1 MEGVIHLSFKTKIQ
15 TYWELTKPD
24 ITFLILIST
33 FLGYFLGVQFI
44 GGNIF
49 GNPMVLLHLLI
60 GSILSSSGVAIL
72 NEYIERDQDA
82 KMNRTCKRPLPSGRI
97 SPNRALFFGIV
108 VSVVGVLEL
117 ALLVNLYSGIL
128 SFFTITFYL
137 FVYTPMKQKTPWN
150 TLVGSIPGALPPVGG
165 WLAAT
170 GDISSHALAVFGILF
185 FWQIPH
191 FFSIAW
197 LYRTDYKKA
206 GFKMFMSDTNDQFRS
221 NIIMVGF
228 CILTLVFSL
237 LLFPPP
243 IGSITLIFISAAIIM
258 GLLYVFAALKMAFK
272 HSIKN
277 ERRLLFVSIIYIPV
291 ILIILVTG
299 NLV

>member
-1 MEGVIHLSFKTKIQ
+1 MEGIIHLSFKAKIQ
-15 TYWELTKPD
+15 SYWELTKPD

-49 GNPMVLLHLLI
+49 GNPMILLHLLI

-82 KMNRTCKRPLPSGRI
+82 KMNRTSKRPLPSGRI
-97 SPNRALFFGIV
+97 SPKSALIFGIV
-108 VSVVGVLEL
+108 ASVMGVLEL

-277 ERRLLFVSIIYIPV
+277 ARRLLFVSIIYIPV

>member
-1 MEGVIHLSFKTKIQ
+1 MSFKTKIQ
-15 TYWELTKPD
+15 SYWELTKPD

-33 FLGYFLGVQFI
+33 FLGYFLGIQFI
-44 GGNIF
+44 GGNIL
-49 GNPMVLLHLLI
+49 GNPLVLLHLLI

-82 KMNRTCKRPLPSGRI
+82 IMNRTSKRPLPSGKI
-97 SPNRALFFGIV
+97 SPKSALIFGIT
-108 VSVVGVLEL
+108 VSVIGVLEL
-117 ALLVNLYSGIL
+117 ALLVNFYSGIL
-128 SFFTITFYL
+128 SFFTIVFYL
-137 FVYTPMKQKTPWN
+137 FIYTPMKQKTPWN
-150 TLVGSIPGALPPVGG
+150 TLVGAIPGALPPVGG

-170 GDISSHALAVFGILF
+170 GNITTQTLGVFCILF

-197 LYRTDYKKA
+197 LYKTDYKKA

-237 LLFPPP
+237 SLFPPP
-243 IGSITLIFISAAIIM
+243 IVSMNLIFIFAIIII
-258 GLLYVFAALKMAFK
+258 GLLYVFAALKMAMQ
-272 HSIKN
+272 HNIKN
-277 ERRLLFVSIIYIPV
+277 ARRLLFVSIMYIPA
-291 ILIILVTG
+291 ILVILVTG

>member
-1 MEGVIHLSFKTKIQ
+1 MEGVIHLSFKAKIQ
-15 TYWELTKPD
+15 SYWELTKPD

-117 ALLVNLYSGIL
+117 VLFVNLYCGIL
-128 SFFTITFYL
+128 SFFTIAFYL
-137 FVYTPMKQKTPWN
+137 FVYTPMKQKSPWN
-150 TLVGSIPGALPPVGG
+150 TLIGAIPGALPPVGG

-170 GDISSHALAVFGILF
+170 GNITSQTLAVFCILF

-277 ERRLLFVSIIYIPV
+277 ARRLLFVSIIYIPS
-291 ILIILVTG
+291 ILIILITG
-299 NLV
+299 NLF

>member
-1 MEGVIHLSFKTKIQ
+1 MSFKIKIQ

-49 GNPMVLLHLLI
+49 GNPLVLIHLII

-72 NEYIERDQDA
+72 NEYMERDQDA
-82 KMNRTCKRPLPSGRI
+82 KMNRTSNRPLPSGRI
-97 SPNRALFFGIV
+97 SPKSALIFGIA
-108 VSVVGVLEL
+108 VSVIGVLEL

-128 SFFTITFYL
+128 SFFTIVFYL

-206 GFKMFMSDTNDQFRS
+206 GFKMFMSDTNDQFQS

-277 ERRLLFVSIIYIPV
+277 ARRLLFVSIIYIPV

>member
-1 MEGVIHLSFKTKIQ
+1 MSFKAKIRS
-15 TYWELTKPD
+15 YWELTKPD

-49 GNPMVLLHLLI
+49 GNPMILLHLLI

-82 KMNRTCKRPLPSGRI
+82 RMNRTRTRPLPSGRI
-97 SPNRALFFGIV
+97 SPKSALIFGIV
-108 VSVVGVLEL
+108 ASVMGVLEL

-277 ERRLLFVSIIYIPV
+277 ARRLLFVSIIYIPV

>member
-1 MEGVIHLSFKTKIQ
+1 MSFKIKIQ

-49 GNPMVLLHLLI
+49 GNPLVLLHLMI

-72 NEYIERDQDA
+72 NEYMERDQDA
-82 KMNRTCKRPLPSGRI
+82 KMNRTSNRPLPSGRI
-97 SPNRALFFGIV
+97 SPKSALIFGIA
-108 VSVVGVLEL
+108 VSVIGVLEL

-128 SFFTITFYL
+128 SFFTIVFYL

-150 TLVGSIPGALPPVGG
+150 TLVGAIPGALPPVGG

-170 GDISSHALAVFGILF
+170 GNITSQALAVFGILF

-197 LYRTDYKKA
+197 LYKSDYKKA

-221 NIIMVGF
+221 NILMVGF

-237 LLFPPP
+237 SLFSYPL
-243 IGSITLIFISAAIIM
+243 GSMAMVGISAMIIM
-258 GLLYVFAALKMAFK
+258 GLLYISTALKMAVK
-272 HSIKN
+272 QCVKN
-277 ERRLLFVSIIYIPV
+277 ARRLLFVSIIYIPAIFI
-291 ILIILVTG
+291 ILIIG
-299 NLV
+299 NLG

>member
-1 MEGVIHLSFKTKIQ
+1 LSFKAKIQ
-15 TYWELTKPD
+15 SYWELTKPD

-44 GGNIF
+44 GENIF

-82 KMNRTCKRPLPSGRI
+82 KMNRTSKRPLPSGRI
-97 SPNRALFFGIV
+97 SAKSALIFGIV
-108 VSVVGVLEL
+108 VSVIGVLEL
-117 ALLVNLYSGIL
+117 AFLVNLYSGIL

-150 TLVGSIPGALPPVGG
+150 TLVGAIPGALPPVGG

-170 GDISSHALAVFGILF
+170 GDITSHALAVFGILF

-272 HSIKN
+272 HSKKN
-277 ERRLLFVSIIYIPV
+277 ARRLLFVSIIYIPS

>member
-1 MEGVIHLSFKTKIQ
+1 MRFKTKIQ
-15 TYWELTKPD
+15 PFWELTKPD

-33 FLGYFLGVQFI
+33 FLGYFLGIQFI
-44 GGNIF
+44 GGNIL
-49 GNPMVLLHLLI
+49 GNPLVLLHLLI

-82 KMNRTCKRPLPSGRI
+82 IMNRTSKRPLPSGKI
-97 SPNRALFFGIV
+97 SPKSALIFGIT
-108 VSVVGVLEL
+108 VSVIGVLEL

-128 SFFTITFYL
+128 SFFTIVFYL
-137 FVYTPMKQKTPWN
+137 FIYTPMKQKTPWN
-150 TLVGSIPGALPPVGG
+150 TLVGAIPGALPPVGG

-170 GDISSHALAVFGILF
+170 GDITIQTLGVFCILF

-197 LYRTDYKKA
+197 LYKADYKKA
-206 GFKMFMSDTNDQFRS
+206 GFKMFMSDTNDQFKS

-237 LLFPPP
+237 LLFPSP
-243 IGSITLIFISAAIIM
+243 IASMTLIFLSATIIM
-258 GLLYVFAALKMAFK
+258 GLLYVFAALKMAMQ
-272 HSIKN
+272 HNIKN
-277 ERRLLFVSIIYIPV
+277 ARRLLFVSIIYIPV
-291 ILIILVTG
+291 ILVILVTG

>member
-1 MEGVIHLSFKTKIQ
+1 MSYKTKIQ
-15 TYWELTKPD
+15 SYWELTKPD

-33 FLGYFLGVQFI
+33 FLGYFLGIKFI

-49 GNPMVLLHLLI
+49 DNPLVLIHLMI
-60 GSILSSSGVAIL
+60 GAIFSSSGVAIL

-82 KMNRTCKRPLPSGRI
+82 IMDRTNKRPLPSGKI
-97 SPNRALFFGIV
+97 SPNSALIFGIV
-108 VSVVGVLEL
+108 VSVIGVLEL
-117 ALLVNLYSGIL
+117 ALLVNFYSGIL
-128 SFFTITFYL
+128 SFITITFYL
-137 FVYTPMKQKTPWN
+137 FIYTPMKQKTPWN
-150 TLVGSIPGALPPVGG
+150 TLVGAIPGALPPVGG

-206 GFKMFMSDTNDQFRS
+206 GFKMFMSDTNDQVRS

-258 GLLYVFAALKMAFK
+258 GLLYVSAALKMAFK
-272 HSIKN
+272 HSKKN
-277 ERRLLFVSIIYIPV
+277 ARRLLFVSIIYIPS
-291 ILIILVTG
+291 ILIILVTE
-299 NLV
+299 NLF

>member
-1 MEGVIHLSFKTKIQ
+1 MEDVIHLSFKTKIQ

-49 GNPMVLLHLLI
+49 GNPMVLMHLLI

-72 NEYIERDQDA
+72 NEYIERDHDA

-128 SFFTITFYL
+128 SFFTIAFYL

-170 GDISSHALAVFGILF
+170 GDITSHALAVFGILF

-221 NIIMVGF
+221 NILMVGF
-228 CILTLVFSL
+228 CILTMVFSL
-237 LLFPPP
+237 SLFPPP
-243 IGSITLIFISAAIIM
+243 IASMTLIGISATIMM
-258 GLLYVFAALKMAFK
+258 GLLYVFAALKMAMK
-272 HSIKN
+272 HCEKN
-277 ERRLLFVSIIYIPV
+277 ARRLLFVSIIYIPA
-291 ILIILVTG
+291 ILIILVTE

>member
-1 MEGVIHLSFKTKIQ
+1 MEDVNHLSFKTKIQ

-49 GNPMVLLHLLI
+49 GNPMVLMHLLI

-72 NEYIERDQDA
+72 NEYIERDHDA

-128 SFFTITFYL
+128 SFFTIAFYV
-137 FVYTPMKQKTPWN
+137 FVYTPMKQKSPWN
-150 TLVGSIPGALPPVGG
+150 TLIGAIPGALPPVGG

-170 GDISSHALAVFGILF
+170 GNITRQTLGVFCILF

-197 LYRTDYKKA
+197 LYKTDY
-206 GFKMFMSDTNDQFRS
+206 
-221 NIIMVGF
+221 
-228 CILTLVFSL
+228 
-237 LLFPPP
+237 
-243 IGSITLIFISAAIIM
+243 
-258 GLLYVFAALKMAFK
+258 
-272 HSIKN
+272 
-277 ERRLLFVSIIYIPV
+277 
-291 ILIILVTG
+291 
-299 NLV
+299 

>member
-1 MEGVIHLSFKTKIQ
+1 MRFKTKIQ
-15 TYWELTKPD
+15 PYWELTKPD

-33 FLGYFLGVQFI
+33 FLGYFLGIQFI
-44 GGNIF
+44 GGNIL
-49 GNPMVLLHLLI
+49 GNPLVLLHLLI

-82 KMNRTCKRPLPSGRI
+82 IMNRTSKRPLPSGKI
-97 SPNRALFFGIV
+97 SPINALFFGIV
-108 VSVVGVLEL
+108 MSVIGVLDL
-117 ALLVNLYSGIL
+117 ALFVNLYCGIL
-128 SFFTITFYL
+128 SFFTVVFYL
-137 FVYTPMKQKTPWN
+137 FIYTPMKQKTPWN
-150 TLVGSIPGALPPVGG
+150 TLVGAIPGALPPVGG

-170 GDISSHALAVFGILF
+170 GNITTQTLGVFCILF

-197 LYRTDYKKA
+197 LYKTDYKKA

-237 LLFPPP
+237 SLFPPP
-243 IGSITLIFISAAIIM
+243 IVSMNLIFIFAIIII
-258 GLLYVFAALKMAFK
+258 GLLYVFAALKMAMQ
-272 HSIKN
+272 HNIKN
-277 ERRLLFVSIIYIPV
+277 ARRLLFVSIIYIPS

>member
-1 MEGVIHLSFKTKIQ
+1 MSFKTKIQ
-15 TYWELTKPD
+15 SYWELTKPD

-33 FLGYFLGVQFI
+33 FLGYFLGVKFI

-49 GNPMVLLHLLI
+49 GNPLVLIHLMI

-82 KMNRTCKRPLPSGRI
+82 KMNRTSKRPLPSGRI
-97 SPNRALFFGIV
+97 SPKNALIFGIA
-108 VSVVGVLEL
+108 VSIIGVLEL
-117 ALLVNLYSGIL
+117 AFLVNLYAGIL
-128 SFFTITFYL
+128 SFFTIVFYL

-150 TLVGSIPGALPPVGG
+150 TLVGAIPGALPPVGG

-170 GDISSHALAVFGILF
+170 GNITSQAWAVFFILF

-197 LYRTDYKKA
+197 LYKTDYKKA

-221 NIIMVGF
+221 NILMVGF
-228 CILTLVFSL
+228 CILTMVFSL
-237 LLFPPP
+237 SLFPPP
-243 IGSITLIFISAAIIM
+243 IASMTLIGISATIMM
-258 GLLYVFAALKMAFK
+258 GLLYVFAALKMAMK
-272 HSIKN
+272 HCEKN
-277 ERRLLFVSIIYIPV
+277 ARRLLFVSIIYIPA

>member
-1 MEGVIHLSFKTKIQ
+1 MRFKTKIQ

-33 FLGYFLGVQFI
+33 FLGYFLGIQFI
-44 GGNIF
+44 GGNIL
-49 GNPMVLLHLLI
+49 GNPLVLLHLLI

-82 KMNRTCKRPLPSGRI
+82 IMNRTSKRPLPSGKI
-97 SPNRALFFGIV
+97 SPKSALIFGIT
-108 VSVVGVLEL
+108 VSVIGVLEL

-128 SFFTITFYL
+128 SFFTIVFYL
-137 FVYTPMKQKTPWN
+137 FIYTPMKQKTPWN
-150 TLVGSIPGALPPVGG
+150 TLVGAIPGALPPVGG

-170 GDISSHALAVFGILF
+170 GNITTQTLGVFCILF

-197 LYRTDYKKA
+197 LYKTDYKKA

-237 LLFPPP
+237 SLFPPP
-243 IGSITLIFISAAIIM
+243 IVSMNLIFIFAIIII
-258 GLLYVFAALKMAFK
+258 GLLYVFAALKMAMQ
-272 HSIKN
+272 HNIKN
-277 ERRLLFVSIIYIPV
+277 ARRLLFVSIIYIPA

>member
-1 MEGVIHLSFKTKIQ
+1 MSFKTKIQ
-15 TYWELTKPD
+15 PYWELTKPD

-33 FLGYFLGVQFI
+33 FLGYFLGIQFI
-44 GGNIF
+44 GGNILGTPF
-49 GNPMVLLHLLI
+49 VLLHLLI

-72 NEYIERDQDA
+72 NEYIEREQDA
-82 KMNRTCKRPLPSGRI
+82 KMNRTSKRPLPSGRI
-97 SPNRALFFGIV
+97 SPKSALIFGIT
-108 VSVVGVLEL
+108 VSVIGVLEL
-117 ALLVNLYSGIL
+117 VLFVNLYSGIL
-128 SFFTITFYL
+128 SFFTIVFYL
-137 FVYTPMKQKTPWN
+137 FIYTPMKQKTPWN
-150 TLVGSIPGALPPVGG
+150 TLVGAIPGALPPVGG

-170 GDISSHALAVFGILF
+170 GNITSQTLGVFCILF

-197 LYRTDYKKA
+197 LYKTDYKNA

-237 LLFPPP
+237 LLFPYP
-243 IGSITLIFISAAIIM
+243 IASMTLIFISATIIM
-258 GLLYVFAALKMAFK
+258 GLLYVLAAFKMAMQHNK
-272 HSIKN
+272 KN
-277 ERRLLFVSIIYIPV
+277 ARRLLFVSIIYIPA

-299 NLV
+299 NLF

>member
-1 MEGVIHLSFKTKIQ
+1 MEGVIHLSFKAKIQ
-15 TYWELTKPD
+15 SYWELTKPD

-49 GNPMVLLHLLI
+49 GNPMVLLHLLM

-82 KMNRTCKRPLPSGRI
+82 RMNRTSKRPLPSGRI
-97 SPNRALFFGIV
+97 SPKSALIFGIA
-108 VSVVGVLEL
+108 VSVMGVLEL

-150 TLVGSIPGALPPVGG
+150 TLIGAIPGALPPVGG

-170 GDISSHALAVFGILF
+170 GNITSQAIAVFGILF

-197 LYRTDYKKA
+197 LYKTDYKKA
-206 GFKMFMSDTNDQFRS
+206 GFKMFMSDTNDNFRS
-221 NIIMVGF
+221 NVIMVGF

-237 LLFPPP
+237 LLFPSP
-243 IGSITLIFISAAIIM
+243 IASMTLIFISAIIIM
-258 GLLYVFAALKMAFK
+258 GLLYVFAALKMAK
-272 HSIKN
+272 EHNIKN
-277 ERRLLFVSIIYIPV
+277 ARRLLFVSIIYIPA
-291 ILIILVTG
+291 ILAILVTG

>member
-1 MEGVIHLSFKTKIQ
+1 MEDVIHLSFKTKIQ

-49 GNPMVLLHLLI
+49 GNPMVLMHLLI

-117 ALLVNLYSGIL
+117 ALFVNLYCGIL
-128 SFFTITFYL
+128 SFFTIVFYL

-150 TLVGSIPGALPPVGG
+150 TLVGAIPGALPPVGG

-170 GDISSHALAVFGILF
+170 GNITSQTLGVFCILF

-197 LYRTDYKKA
+197 LYKTDYKKA

-237 LLFPPP
+237 SLFPPP
-243 IGSITLIFISAAIIM
+243 LVSMTLIYISATIIM
-258 GLLYVFAALKMAFK
+258 GLMYIFAALQMAMK
-272 HSIKN
+272 HCKKN
-277 ERRLLFVSIIYIPV
+277 ARRLLFVSIIYIPA

-299 NLV
+299 NVV

>member
-1 MEGVIHLSFKTKIQ
+1 MEGVIHLSFKAKIQ
-15 TYWELTKPD
+15 SYWELTKPD

-33 FLGYFLGVQFI
+33 FLGYFLGVKFV

-49 GNPMVLLHLLI
+49 GNPWVLLHLLI

-82 KMNRTCKRPLPSGRI
+82 KMNRTSKRPLPSGRI
-97 SPNRALFFGIV
+97 SPKSALIFGIA
-108 VSVVGVLEL
+108 VSVMGVLEL
-117 ALLVNLYSGIL
+117 ALLVNLYCGIL

-170 GDISSHALAVFGILF
+170 GDITSHALAVFGILF

-277 ERRLLFVSIIYIPV
+277 ARRLLFVSIIYIPV

>member
-1 MEGVIHLSFKTKIQ
+1 M
-15 TYWELTKPD
+15 TKPE

-33 FLGYFLGVQFI
+33 FLGYFLGAQFI
-44 GGNIF
+44 GENIF
-49 GNPMVLLHLLI
+49 GTPWVLIHLMI

-82 KMNRTCKRPLPSGRI
+82 KMNRTSKRPLPSGRI
-97 SPNRALFFGIV
+97 SPISALILGIA
-108 VSVVGVLEL
+108 VSVMGVLEL

-128 SFFTITFYL
+128 SFITIVFYL

-150 TLVGSIPGALPPVGG
+150 TLVGAIPGALPPVGG

-170 GDISSHALAVFGILF
+170 GNITSQALAVFGILF

-197 LYRTDYKKA
+197 LYKTDYKKA
-206 GFKMFMSDTNDQFRS
+206 GFKMFMSDTNDQFQS

-228 CILTLVFSL
+228 CVLTLVFSL
-237 LLFPPP
+237 SLFPPP
-243 IGSITLIFISAAIIM
+243 IVSMTLICISATVIM
-258 GLLYVFAALKMAFK
+258 GLLYVFAAMQMAVK
-272 HSIKN
+272 HCKKN
-277 ERRLLFVSIIYIPV
+277 ARRLLFVSIIYIPAL
-291 ILIILVTG
+291 LIILVTE

>member
-1 MEGVIHLSFKTKIQ
+1 MNFKTKIQ

-33 FLGYFLGVQFI
+33 FLGYFLGVKFV

-49 GNPMVLLHLLI
+49 DNPLVLLHLLI

-82 KMNRTCKRPLPSGRI
+82 KMNRTSKRPLPSGRI
-97 SPNRALFFGIV
+97 SPKNALIFGIA
-108 VSVVGVLEL
+108 VSVIGVLEL
-117 ALLVNLYSGIL
+117 ALLVNLYCGIL
-128 SFFTITFYL
+128 SFFTIVFYL
-137 FVYTPMKQKTPWN
+137 FIYTPMKQKTPWN
-150 TLVGSIPGALPPVGG
+150 TLVGAIPGALPPVGG

-170 GDISSHALAVFGILF
+170 GNISTHAFAVFGILF

-197 LYRTDYKKA
+197 LYKTDYKKA

-237 LLFPPP
+237 SLFPPP
-243 IGSITLIFISAAIIM
+243 IVSMTLIGISATMIM
-258 GLLYVFAALKMAFK
+258 GLMYVFAALQMAMK
-272 HSIKN
+272 HCKKN
-277 ERRLLFVSIIYIPV
+277 ARRLLFVSIIYIPA

-299 NLV
+299 SLV

>member
-1 MEGVIHLSFKTKIQ
+1 M
-15 TYWELTKPD
+15 TKPD
-24 ITFLILIST
+24 INFLIVIST

-49 GNPMVLLHLLI
+49 GNPLVLIHLMI
-60 GSILSSSGVAIL
+60 GSFLTSSGVAIL

-97 SPNRALFFGIV
+97 APKSALIFGIV
-108 VSVVGVLEL
+108 VSTIGVLEL
-117 ALLVNLYSGIL
+117 TLLVNLYSGIL
-128 SFFTITFYL
+128 SFFTIVVYL
-137 FVYTPMKQKTPWN
+137 FVYTPIKQKSPWN
-150 TLVGSIPGALPPVGG
+150 TLIGAVPGAIPPVGG

-170 GDISSHALAVFGILF
+170 GNITNQALVVFCILF

-197 LYRTDYKKA
+197 LYKTDYKKA

-221 NIIMVGF
+221 NILMVGF
-228 CILTLVFSL
+228 CILTMVFSL
-237 LLFPPP
+237 SLFPPP
-243 IGSITLIFISAAIIM
+243 IASMTLIGISATIMM
-258 GLLYVFAALKMAFK
+258 GLLYVFAALKMAMK
-272 HSIKN
+272 HCEKN
-277 ERRLLFVSIIYIPV
+277 ARRLLFVSIIYIPA

>member
-1 MEGVIHLSFKTKIQ
+1 MEGVIHLSFKAKIQ
-15 TYWELTKPD
+15 SYWELTKPD

-44 GGNIF
+44 GENIF

-82 KMNRTCKRPLPSGRI
+82 KMNRTSKRPLPSGRI
-97 SPNRALFFGIV
+97 SAKSALIFGIV
-108 VSVVGVLEL
+108 VSVIGVLEL
-117 ALLVNLYSGIL
+117 AFLVNLYSGIL

-170 GDISSHALAVFGILF
+170 GDIPSHALAVFGILF

-237 LLFPPP
+237 ALFSPPMVTM
-243 IGSITLIFISAAIIM
+243 TLICISATIIM

-277 ERRLLFVSIIYIPV
+277 ARRLLFVSIIYIPA